1 MLSDEEKQAIEILKD
16 REYDF
21 DELYCTFGQSFIK
34 PYDKSIGIILKLI
47 EKQQK
52 EIERLEARKY
62 MFNAETGE
70 ISQIP
75 IDNNYISKDKIKA
88 KIEEYEE
95 QEKDEPNAFLCKRVL
110 QSLLEKE

>member
-1 MLSDEEKQAIEILKD
+1 MLSDEEKKAIENLKGTYWYVG
-16 REYDF
+16 E
-21 DELYCTFGQSFIK
+21 EGLEENIK
-34 PYDKSIGIILKLI
+34 IVLNLI

-62 MFNAETGE
+62 MLNAETGE

-88 KIEEYEE
+88 KIEEV
-95 QEKDEPNAFLCKRVL
+95 KDGTYDAKIVL
-110 QSLLEKE
+110 QSLLEKEGE